1 MDSVAF
7 SKVDRSGPWEAAPQ
21 VKEKLVNYPCPPCQ
35 VPMPVTC
42 LGKHEVG
49 LHYTLLTSWLLS
61 GYVTLPSIV
70 VSLYSYSPLQTINM
84 PCSVAKVSSCGRA
97 CGRLLSCTNHSCQ
110 LKCHEVIG
118 AADDTTSGDTCQ
130 TCDLGCEKP
139 RLEGCMHPCLLTCH
153 KNECPP
159 CGQLIRMRCHCSM
172 MLKHVGCDQWTHG
185 DDRERIRLK
194 SCGCK
199 CPKKVLTDDISF

>member
-1 MDSVAF
+1 MPSVPSSHACHV
-7 SKVDRSGPWEAAPQ
+7 SGKARGRSA
-21 VKEKLVNYPCPPCQ
+21 L
-35 VPMPVTC
+35 
-42 LGKHEVG
+42 
-49 LHYTLLTSWLLS
+49 YTPDVMATLRSRDFSWLCCLFLF
-61 GYVTLPSIV
+61 VC
-70 VSLYSYSPLQTINM
+70 PLQTINM

-139 RLEGCMHPCLLTCH
+139 RLEGCTHPCLLTCH